1 MYHMIIF
8 YRKSPMATSLV
19 NHEKFTLFGNEN
31 VTFSLIKLK
40 IIRIKNSLIP
50 LLDYLS

>member
-1 MYHMIIF
+1 
-8 YRKSPMATSLV
+8 MATSLV

-31 VTFSLIKLK
+31 ITFSLIKLK
-40 IIRIKNSLIP
+40 IIRIKNSPIP